1 MLIKVLFRSLILE
14 KPILMLES
22 TASLTGCHVVGTL
35 PSELDSGF
43 SPMDQTFQHRTVLQ
57 CFIDP
62 EEMMEVS
69 D

>member
-1 MLIKVLFRSLILE
+1 MLTRVFFRSLILE

-22 TASLTGCHVVGTL
+22 TASLTGCHVAGTL
-35 PSELDSGF
+35 SSVLESGF
-43 SPMDQTFQHRTVLQ
+43 SPMDQTFQHRIVLQ
-57 CFIDP
+57 CFTET